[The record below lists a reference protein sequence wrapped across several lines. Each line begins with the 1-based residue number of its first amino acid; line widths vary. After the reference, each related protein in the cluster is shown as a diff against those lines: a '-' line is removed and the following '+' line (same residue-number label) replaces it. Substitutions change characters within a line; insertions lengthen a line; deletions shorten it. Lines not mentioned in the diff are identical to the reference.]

1 MWEEIGVR
9 KETWTSSTADR
20 AQVVVSWAHRCTLN
34 EEMAGNFVFW
44 TTEGKKTHTF
54 FPPLAVTYISEE
66 QKLSLSSFLNSG
78 EAQKKRTFLSHFIL
92 HSLIYE
98 LLFIALVNAELEIS
112 LQGRAFSCFCDKHS
126 SLEPG
131 CIWCLHTVHC
141 HIALTGYHLLHHR
154 EA

>member
-9 KETWTSSTADR
+9 KEAWTSSTADR

-44 TTEGKKTHTF
+44 TTEGKKNTHIFSTTGSYLYIRRTEAFTF
-54 FPPLAVTYISEE
+54 KFF
-66 QKLSLSSFLNSG
+66 KLRRSS
-78 EAQKKRTFLSHFIL
+78 KKRTFLSHFIL